1 MIQYVKDYITDKVQ
15 DWLVNKFLNQI
26 KASKLVRTLVTIDL
40 VSIVNIILTKYGLSN
55 LTSYVFLLSFI

>member
-1 MIQYVKDYITDKVQ
+1 MIQYVKDYVTDKIQ

-40 VSIVNIILTKYGLSN
+40 ISIVNIILTKYGLSN